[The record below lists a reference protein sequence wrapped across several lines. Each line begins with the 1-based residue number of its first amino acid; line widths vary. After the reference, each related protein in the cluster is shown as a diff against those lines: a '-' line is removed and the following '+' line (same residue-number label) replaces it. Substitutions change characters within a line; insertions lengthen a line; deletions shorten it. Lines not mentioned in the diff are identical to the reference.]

1 MANRYEGRSLELA
14 STGKW
19 LPGQQKDGRGRG
31 QGPLRVEGSQEGS
44 SEHAGSKDRERSQGA
59 RYRSKETGVGERWA
73 GNSKEK
79 TLKNQQGKKKK
90 KSCYRNMW

>member
-1 MANRYEGRSLELA
+1 MELA

-44 SEHAGSKDRERSQGA
+44 IKHADSKDRERRQGA

-73 GNSKEK
+73 DNSKEK
-79 TLKNQQGKKKK
+79 TLKNLQEKKM
-90 KSCYRNMW
+90 SCYRNMW